1 MGVRIKSIGDR
12 AGASREF
19 EGESSQPRQDSSER
33 SKTHQTDRLIPTDV
47 TTLSHL
53 DRAQLRSLS
62 LQQQETAESISILQT
77 AANGLEESHDRL
89 MKLKS
94 MAHRLKNTEGT
105 RTPIDAYRQLIREID
120 AIADSIAYKGHS
132 LFQRDS
138 LPGSHDDQAFRA
150 VDRELQ
156 QVDPHARS
164 LGIDR
169 LPLAALGPDE
179 EMIDSALTKLRNYQ
193 SYLDVTQQSF
203 STSLEEIRMQL
214 HAVVAAE
221 SSTAATLPAG
231 DPVAII
237 KVSATTSLSVHNKI
251 NPALALSLIP

>member
-12 AGASREF
+12 AGASREY
-19 EGESSQPRQDSSER
+19 EGDSSQPRQEQSDR
-33 SKTHQTDRLIPTDV
+33 SKPHHADRLIPTDV

-62 LQQQETAESISILQT
+62 QQQQETAESISILQT
-77 AANGLEESHDRL
+77 AANALEESHDRL

-94 MAHRLKNTEGT
+94 MAHRMKNAETP
-105 RTPIDAYRQLIREID
+105 RTSVDSYRQLIREID
-120 AIADSIAYKGHS
+120 TIADNIAYKGHA
-132 LFQRDS
+132 LFQRDG

-164 LGIDR
+164 LGLDR
-169 LPLAALGPDE
+169 LPHAALGPDE

-193 SYLDVTQQSF
+193 SYLDVTQRSF
-203 STSLEEIRMQL
+203 STNLEEIRMQL
-214 HAVVAAE
+214 HAVVAAD
-221 SSTAATLPAG
+221 SSTAAPLPSG

-237 KVSATTSLSVHNKI
+237 KVSATSSLSVHNKI
-251 NPALALSLIP
+251 NPTIALSLIP